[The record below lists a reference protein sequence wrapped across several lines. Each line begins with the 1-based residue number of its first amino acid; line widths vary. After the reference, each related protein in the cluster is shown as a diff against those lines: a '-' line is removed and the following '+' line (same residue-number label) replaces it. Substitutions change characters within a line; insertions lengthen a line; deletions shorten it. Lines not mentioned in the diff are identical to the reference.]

1 MDNRH
6 NQLAV
11 PRGTDNRQKALIVD
25 IDGTI
30 SHRAGVNPRDP
41 YDMTRVEE
49 DIYDPII
56 GGIAQKYYDAGY
68 EIIVVSARDE
78 SARVG
83 TVNFLYKA
91 HFDYDALYMRANGDF
106 RRDSEVKTEIYI
118 NHIQQRWDVE
128 FVLDD
133 RNQTVRAWRTLGL
146 KCLQVS
152 EGDF

>member
-1 MDNRH
+1 MDNRKM
-6 NQLAV
+6 AKARRV
-11 PRGTDNRQKALIVD
+11 DPRRAKAIIVD

-30 SHRAGVNPRDP
+30 SHRAGENPRDP

-56 GGIAQKYYDAGY
+56 GGIAQRYYNDGY
-68 EIIVVSARDE
+68 EVIVVSARNE
-78 SARVG
+78 CAREG
-83 TVNFLYKA
+83 TVNFLWNSKFLY
-91 HFDYDALYMRANGDF
+91 HALYMRADGDF
-106 RRDSEVKTEIYI
+106 RRDSEVKTEIYQRNI
-118 NHIQQRWDVE
+118 EQRWDVE

>member
-1 MDNRH
+1 M
-6 NQLAV
+6 
-11 PRGTDNRQKALIVD
+11 DNRQKALIVD

-30 SHRAGVNPRDP
+30 SHRAGENPRDP

-56 GGIAQKYYDAGY
+56 GGIAQRYYDDGY

-78 SARVG
+78 SAREG
-83 TVNFLYKA
+83 TVKFLYRS

-106 RRDSEVKTEIYI
+106 RKDSEVKTEIYI